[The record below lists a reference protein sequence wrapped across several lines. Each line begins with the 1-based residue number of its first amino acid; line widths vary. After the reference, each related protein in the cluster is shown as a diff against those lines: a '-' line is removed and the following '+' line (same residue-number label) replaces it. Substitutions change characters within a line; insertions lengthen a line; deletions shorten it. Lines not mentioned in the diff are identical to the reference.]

1 MSDDVAAAGPQARWV
16 YPLSEASAAVLR
28 AQWPTLVAAGPS
40 LKRAPEPERFQAAMY
55 RAQAGLI
62 RLHLAQG
69 SLLAGREPWA
79 RRTLA
84 WLEGGALA

>member
-1 MSDDVAAAGPQARWV
+1 MSQAAAAPGMPPARFHYPLAAEVAAIFRARW
-16 YPLSEASAAVLR
+16 PS
-28 AQWPTLVAAGPS
+28 LVAAGPG
-40 LKRAPEPERFQAAMY
+40 LKRAPVAGEFQAEMY
-55 RAQAGLI
+55 RAQADLI

-84 WLEGGALA
+84 WLEAR

>member
-1 MSDDVAAAGPQARWV
+1 MSDEAAAPSGLAKQKIF

-28 AQWPTLVAAGPS
+28 AQWPTLVTTTAGM
-40 LKRAPEPERFQAAMY
+40 KREPDPVRFQRAMY

-69 SLLAGREPWA
+69 SVMAGREPWA
-79 RRTLA
+79 RRTLS
-84 WLEGGALA
+84 WLEAV

>member
-1 MSDDVAAAGPQARWV
+1 MSDDVAAAGPQAKV
-16 YPLSEASAAVLR
+16 YYALSEASAAVLR
-28 AQWPTLVAAGPS
+28 AQWPTLLTTTAGMR
-40 LKRAPEPERFQAAMY
+40 KAPDPLRFQTAMY

-84 WLEGGALA
+84 WLEGV